1 MVKEVGEKT
10 LNEMQERGREGER
23 RMNEVMNVL

>member
-1 MVKEVGEKT
+1 MVKEVGENT
-10 LNEMQERGREGER
+10 LNEMQEREGER